1 MRTVG
6 ELLRAKRASEDDAV
20 RRDRVESAAPMETVL
35 EAAKRM
41 NELRIGALVVVEP
54 ASRAEEAGT
63 VAGILTERDILTRVV
78 AAGRDPARTRIADV
92 MTSRVIACTPDS
104 VLSEVRKVVRE
115 KRIRHVPVVEEQ
127 RLVGMVS
134 IGDLNLADQ
143 HALVETIE
151 TLEAYIRQP

>member
-20 RRDRVESAAPMETVL
+20 RRDRVESAMPMDTVL
-35 EAAKRM
+35 DAAKRM
-41 NELRIGALVVVEP
+41 NDLRIGAVVVVE
-54 ASRAEEAGT
+54 RDNDGGT

-78 AAGRDPARTRIADV
+78 AAGRDPSKTRVADV
-92 MTSRVIACTPDS
+92 MTDRVIACTPDS
-104 VLSEVRKVVRE
+104 SLAEVRKVVRE
-115 KRIRHVPVVEEQ
+115 KRIRHVPVVDEQ

-143 HALVETIE
+143 HALTETIE
-151 TLEAYIRQP
+151 TLQAYIRQA

>member
-20 RRDRVESAAPMETVL
+20 RRDRVESAMPMDTVL
-35 EAAKRM
+35 DAAKRM
-41 NELRIGALVVVEP
+41 NDLRIGAVVVVE
-54 ASRAEEAGT
+54 RDNDGGT

-78 AAGRDPARTRIADV
+78 AAGRDPSKTRVADV
-92 MTSRVIACTPDS
+92 MTDRVIACTPDS
-104 VLSEVRKVVRE
+104 SLAEVRKVVRE
-115 KRIRHVPVVEEQ
+115 KRIRHVPVVDEQ

-143 HALVETIE
+143 HALTETIE
-151 TLEAYIRQP
+151 TLEAYIRQA

>member
-54 ASRAEEAGT
+54 ASRGEEAGT

-127 RLVGMVS
+127 RLVGMV
-134 IGDLNLADQ
+134 
-143 HALVETIE
+143 
-151 TLEAYIRQP
+151 